1 MNIFRAES
9 LIDGTGAEPRRN
21 VDVVVENGIIQEIVP
36 ADSVPRPDTVKV
48 YEVPGATVL
57 PGLIDVHVHLMF
69 GTGRRSYEEVISQ
82 DSDDRMLLRAP
93 RNAYLHLRAGVTTMR
108 DCAARN
114 SVGFALR
121 AAAEEGLFLSPRL
134 QVCGRPL
141 TITGGHFWWCN
152 EEADG
157 SDRVRAAT
165 RKLLKEGADFIKIM
179 ASGGGTQGTDAS
191 RASFTVEELT
201 AAVEEAHQVGKK
213 TTAHCLS
220 ADSVARCVEAGLDQI
235 EHFNFMYPDGSR
247 VMDEQVAAT
256 IVERGVILSP
266 TIQTGYRQIER
277 LEAREHE
284 LTPQERKALDGNR
297 YKLET
302 KLSFIR
308 WFHERGATIVAGT
321 DAIQTFGDYAIG
333 LELLHRAGL
342 SEMDVIVAATSA
354 AARAMGLDHQIGTLR
369 PGMAADLI
377 YIEGD
382 PLASVQALRDV
393 TAVVQNGRLV
403 VDKRLD
409 LESGI
414 PALPRE
420 WAGLAPVTS

>member
-1 MNIFRAES
+1 VKIYRADT
-9 LIDGTGAEPRRN
+9 LIDGSGAAPQRS
-21 VDVVVENGIIQEIVP
+21 VDVVVENGVIQEVTP
-36 ADSVPRPDTVKV
+36 AGSLPQPDGA
-48 YEVPGATVL
+48 EVFHLPGATVL

-82 DSDDRMLLRAP
+82 DSDDQMLFRGA
-93 RNAYLHLRAGVTTMR
+93 RNAYLHLRAGVTAMR

-121 AAAEEGLFLSPRL
+121 EAAEAGLFLSPRL
-134 QVCGRPL
+134 HVCGRPL

-157 SDRVRAAT
+157 SDQVRAST

-179 ASGGGTQGTDAS
+179 ASGGGTKGTDAS
-191 RASFTVEELT
+191 RASFTVEELR
-201 AAVEEAHQVGKK
+201 AAVEEARQVGKK

-220 ADSVARCVEAGLDQI
+220 ADSVTRCVEAGLDQI

-247 VMDEQVAAT
+247 IMDERVAGL
-256 IVERGVILSP
+256 IVERGIILSP

-284 LTPQERKALDGNR
+284 LTPPERQQLDGNR

-342 SEMDVIVAATSA
+342 STMDVIVAATSA
-354 AARAMGLDHQIGTLR
+354 AARAMGLEHQIGTLR

-377 YIEGD
+377 YVEGD
-382 PLASVQALRDV
+382 PLARVEALRDV
-393 TAVVQNGRLV
+393 TAVVQDGRLV
-403 VDKRLD
+403 IDKRVNLD
-409 LESGI
+409 KGI

-420 WAGLAPVTS
+420 WSGLAPVV